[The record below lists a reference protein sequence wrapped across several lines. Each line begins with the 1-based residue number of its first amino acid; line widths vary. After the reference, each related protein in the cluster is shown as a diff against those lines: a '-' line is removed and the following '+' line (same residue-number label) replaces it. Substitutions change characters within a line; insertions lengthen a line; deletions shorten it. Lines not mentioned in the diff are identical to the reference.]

1 MSDSRDKHQLAKITL
16 RRRAAP
22 AAPAS
27 PGAPRATGEPSGGG
41 LDIDEAFDRSFDET
55 FGPANSSSSSAPPPS
70 AADSAPPPELPFAS
84 SVASAPPPSSLDLEV
99 DVVGIDVAEPA
110 TEDAVEEDTGDRSEG
125 TKAAFLRT
133 LAADTGVPAV
143 DLDRVTFDLSTLD
156 LLPRDI
162 AMRSLILPFAVRD
175 DRLLVAVADPGQK
188 RTLDELEFVSGL
200 RLVPHVA
207 PHSQLRRFLDACYR
221 GRAAGDRTYAMPGAA
236 PPERLEQAI
245 VFAHGASPAA
255 GDLARSPVTVL
266 PIDLEAM
273 GLPTPPVAA
282 ASESREPR
290 PRRVLVVDDEADIRQ
305 LVVRVLRD
313 RGFEVTEA
321 SHGAEALRMV
331 QAQPPDLLVLD
342 AMLPEIHGFDVC
354 RRLKQSTRYA
364 HIPVIMISA
373 IYRGWRF
380 ATDLKKSYGV
390 DHFMEKPFKI
400 GELAEKVE
408 QILSG
413 APAAAVAAREPS
425 AQAQAEL
432 AAGIRKYRD
441 GDLEGAVVH
450 LVRGVDADPQSHQ
463 LHYQLGILYGRQGR
477 IYQAI
482 QELERALELEPG
494 DFGTLRGLGQLYEHA
509 GFPLKAVEMWE
520 RAANASTD
528 EAARSSIKEHLLK
541 LL

>member
-1 MSDSRDKHQLAKITL
+1 MSDSRDRHQLAKIAL
-16 RRRAAP
+16 RRRAALVGSNP
-22 AAPAS
+22 QGSSAS
-27 PGAPRATGEPSGGG
+27 PQTGSEGGG
-41 LDIDEAFDRSFDET
+41 SEIDDAFDRSFGET
-55 FGPANSSSSSAPPPS
+55 FGDTGSSSPPRTPAADPTDPSLLSAVAPPSEP
-70 AADSAPPPELPFAS
+70 AA
-84 SVASAPPPSSLDLEV
+84 LDV
-99 DVVGIDVAEPA
+99 DVDLAVDVAEPA
-110 TEDAVEEDTGDRSEG
+110 GSARADEPTGDRSG
-125 TKAAFLRT
+125 STRAAFLRT

-143 DLDRVTFDLSTLD
+143 DLDRVTFDLTMLD
-156 LLPRDI
+156 LLPRDV
-162 AMRSLILPFAVRD
+162 AMRSLILPFAERG
-175 DRLLVAVADPGQK
+175 DRLLVAVADPNQK

-200 RLVPHVA
+200 RIAPHVA
-207 PHSQLRRFLDACYR
+207 PHSQLRRCLEVCYR
-221 GRAAGDRTYAMPGAA
+221 RRAAGERSYAPAGAE

-245 VFAHGASPAA
+245 VAALDSPGAA
-255 GDLARSPVTVL
+255 GPDDLTQSPVTAI
-266 PIDLEAM
+266 PIDLGTLTLSPIQAPAEPD
-273 GLPTPPVAA
+273 G
-282 ASESREPR
+282 SRPQ
-290 PRRVLVVDDEADIRQ
+290 RVLVVDDEADIRQ

-313 RGFEVTEA
+313 RGFEVVEA

-331 QAQPPDLLVLD
+331 QASPPDLLVLD

-354 RRLKQSTRYA
+354 RRLKQSPRYA

-400 GELAEKVE
+400 GELVEKVV

-413 APAAAVAAREPS
+413 APADPLLAPELS
-425 AQAQAEL
+425 AKAQAEL
-432 AAGIRKYRD
+432 AAGVRKYRD
-441 GDLEGAVVH
+441 GDIEGAVEH
-450 LVRGVDADPQSHQ
+450 LQRGVDADPLSHQ

-482 QELERALELEPG
+482 QELETALEIEPG
-494 DFGTLRGLGQLYEHA
+494 DFATLRGLGQLYEHA
-509 GFPLKAVEMWE
+509 GFPTKAVEMWE